1 MPFNESYGWAK
12 LTQKVTTDY
21 FYEGSTQSSVT
32 RTETFDYDNN
42 NKKIKEHTVSNS
54 LNEELKI
61 KYYYDSNHAN
71 RNRIGVIKK
80 IETLRNSTLL
90 ETKEINYVNNFAGN
104 SSYLAETISVAKGTN
119 PLESRIRYIKYDEYG
134 NPLELKQ
141 EDGMHIVYLWGY
153 NKAYPIAKIE
163 NATYS
168 QVTSALGTTNISEAN
183 LSSINNLRN
192 NGSFSNSLITTY
204 TYKPLVGVTS
214 ITDPRSYKTTY
225 EYDSFG
231 RLEFIKDA
239 DGNILEENKY
249 NYRP

>member
-1 MPFNESYGWAK
+1 FPLNMCSFKDVCDPVQNIISMPFNESYGWAK

-104 SSYLAETISVAKGTN
+104 SSYLPETISVAKGTN

-163 NATYS
+163 NTTYS
-168 QVTSALGTTNISEAN
+168 QVTSALGTTNISE
-183 LSSINNLRN
+183 
-192 NGSFSNSLITTY
+192 
-204 TYKPLVGVTS
+204 
-214 ITDPRSYKTTY
+214 
-225 EYDSFG
+225 
-231 RLEFIKDA
+231 
-239 DGNILEENKY
+239 
-249 NYRP
+249 

>member
-1 MPFNESYGWAK
+1 
-12 LTQKVTTDY
+12 
-21 FYEGSTQSSVT
+21 
-32 RTETFDYDNN
+32 
-42 NKKIKEHTVSNS
+42 
-54 LNEELKI
+54 
-61 KYYYDSNHAN
+61 
-71 RNRIGVIKK
+71 
-80 IETLRNSTLL
+80 
-90 ETKEINYVNNFAGN
+90 
-104 SSYLAETISVAKGTN
+104 
-119 PLESRIRYIKYDEYG
+119 
-134 NPLELKQ
+134 
-141 EDGMHIVYLWGY
+141 IVYLWGY